1 MKTATQ
7 QFADFMGISY
17 DDPYIKIFI
26 DKERELIIEA
36 YNKGA
41 TTEPQLKYWHGAHY
55 FGEVYYNQKDGK

>member
-7 QFADFMGISY
+7 QFAYFMGISY

-26 DKERELIIEA
+26 EKERELIIEA

-41 TTEPQLKYWHGAHY
+41 VTEPYCKCWHGEHY
-55 FGEVYYNQKDGK
+55 FGEVFYNETKK